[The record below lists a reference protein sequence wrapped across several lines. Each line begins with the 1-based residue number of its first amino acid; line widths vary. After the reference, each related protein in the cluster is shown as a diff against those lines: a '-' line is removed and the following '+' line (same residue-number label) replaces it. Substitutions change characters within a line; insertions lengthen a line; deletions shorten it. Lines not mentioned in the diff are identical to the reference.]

1 MQNTIF
7 EWGMRGD
14 FTYYE

>member
-7 EWGMRGD
+7 EGDMRDD